1 MPSMP
6 AMFWYADQVFRPV
19 SGYPRLL
26 CVYRFLAIIWSIS
39 WLVWWH
45 CSQQTFPLA
54 WAVVGEAAVESEAF
68 FPLFECTCAV
78 VAPWTL
84 EDVPVATALPV
95 CATAAPSGVAPAL
108 LCAAARR
115 MRLAKLPALA

>member
-1 MPSMP
+1 MP

-54 WAVVGEAAVESEAF
+54 WAVVGAAAVESEAF